1 MKLVGTFTRKLKVL
15 VTDILKIVL
24 QQPNWRQKFKKISK
38 IFGNTKILERLGSG
52 LDRKTLLAIKDFRVF
67 Q

>member
-1 MKLVGTFTRKLKVL
+1 MKLARNFTKNLEVL
-15 VTDILKIVL
+15 VNDILKIVL
-24 QQPNWRQKFKKISK
+24 QQPNGRKKSAKFFK
-38 IFGNTKILERLGSG
+38 NTKLLERLGSG